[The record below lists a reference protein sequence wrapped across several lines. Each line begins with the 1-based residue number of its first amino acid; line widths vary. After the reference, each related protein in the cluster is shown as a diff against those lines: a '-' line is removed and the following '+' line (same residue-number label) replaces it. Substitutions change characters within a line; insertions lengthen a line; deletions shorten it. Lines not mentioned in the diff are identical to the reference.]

1 MYKRILICV
10 DDSDTAVRGAEHGIR
25 LAAEQQALVR
35 VLNVIDDSILVPAV
49 YAYPAGETAADAID
63 SLRISGKKAV
73 NAVVKRAAK
82 RGVAAESVQV
92 ESRLRRVSDVIV
104 EHARNWRA
112 DLIVM
117 GTHGRRGMDRVLLG
131 SDAERVLREAPV
143 PVLLVR
149 QPSSE
154 PAATGK
160 HKQIGLRRPS
170 KVAHAPA

>member
-35 VLNVIDDSILVPAV
+35 VLNVIDDSILVPAA
-49 YAYPAGETAADAID
+49 YAYPAGETADVID

-73 NAVVKRAAK
+73 DAAVKRAAK
-82 RGVAAESVQV
+82 RGVAVESVQV
-92 ESRLRRVSDVIV
+92 ESRLRRVSEVIV

-160 HKQIGLRRPS
+160 RKQIRLRRPS
-170 KVAHAPA
+170 KAVHAPA

>member
-49 YAYPAGETAADAID
+49 YAYPVGETADVID

-82 RGVAAESVQV
+82 RGVAVESVQV

-154 PAATGK
+154 RKAAGK
-160 HKQIGLRRPS
+160 TIQVKPRRQS
-170 KVAHAPA
+170 KATHAPA